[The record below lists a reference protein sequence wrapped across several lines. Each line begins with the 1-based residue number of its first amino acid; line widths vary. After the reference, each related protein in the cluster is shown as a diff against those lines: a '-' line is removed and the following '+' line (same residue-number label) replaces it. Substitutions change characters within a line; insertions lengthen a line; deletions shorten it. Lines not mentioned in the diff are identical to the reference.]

1 MTKIKV
7 VVVEDIEDL
16 RKGFSFL
23 VNGAD
28 DIKCIES
35 YSNAE
40 DALLGIEKHL
50 PDVIIMDIGLPGM
63 SGIECTSLI
72 KARFPE
78 VQIIIC
84 TVFEDDERLFKALEA
99 GATGYILKRTA
110 PVVLL
115 EAIRDIHQG
124 GSPMTSMIAR
134 KVMEALQNKLKKTD
148 NIETTFNLST
158 RELEIL
164 TLLTDGYRN
173 KEIAEQLF
181 ISLHTVKSHIYRIYE
196 KLHVKSRVEAMKKIS
211 NGA

>member
-16 RKGFSFL
+16 RQGFSFL
-23 VNGAD
+23 VNGAE
-28 DIKCIES
+28 DIQCIDS
-35 YSNAE
+35 YSSAE
-40 DALLGIEKHL
+40 ETLEGIERHL

-63 SGIECTSLI
+63 SGIECTRLI
-72 KARFPE
+72 KIRFPE

-84 TVFEDDERLFKALEA
+84 TVFEDDERLFSALEA

-110 PVVLL
+110 PAILL

-124 GSPMTSMIAR
+124 GAPMTSLIAR
-134 KVMEALQNKLKKTD
+134 KVMHALQNKLKKPDT
-148 NIETTFNLST
+148 IETIYNLST
-158 RELEIL
+158 REREIL

-196 KLHVKSRVEAMKKIS
+196 KLHVKSRVEAMNKIA
-211 NGA
+211 GGI